1 MLKTYRKDGAIADDA
16 KIGQIIEIGRD
27 MFLRGLVSSHA
38 GNISVREGS
47 RVYIT
52 RKGAMTSRLS
62 PPDIVEVDM
71 EHSDDPAILLAS
83 SEYIIHR
90 AIYVTT
96 GAGAVV
102 HAHPPYA
109 TLLSMSG
116 ELVPVDVE
124 GGYHLGRVPV
134 ASPRNPTA
142 SEDAARAVSDLMKTN
157 RVILVRSHG
166 SFARG
171 QSLEEAYMLTSTLEA
186 SAFYLWNIDKT
197 RA

>member
-1 MLKTYRKDGAIADDA
+1 MLDDA
-16 KIGQIIEIGRD
+16 KAGEIIDIGRD

-52 RKGAMTSRLS
+52 RKGGMTSRLS
-62 PPDIVEVDM
+62 AADIVEVEM
-71 EHSDDPAILLAS
+71 ERADDPNILLAS

-90 AIYVTT
+90 TIYLNTD
-96 GAGAVV
+96 ARAVV

-134 ASPRNPTA
+134 ATPHNPTA
-142 SEDAARAVSDLMKTN
+142 SEEAANAVSELLKTN
-157 RVILVRSHG
+157 RVVLVRAHG

-171 QSLEEAYMLTSTLEA
+171 ETLEEAYMLTSTLEA
-186 SAFYLWNIDKT
+186 SAFYLWNIEKM
-197 RA
+197 RG

>member
-1 MLKTYRKDGAIADDA
+1 MYGKDVAMVEDA
-16 KIGQIIEIGRD
+16 RVKEIIEIGRD

-38 GNISVREGS
+38 GNISIREGS

-52 RKGAMTSRLS
+52 RKGGMTSRLS
-62 PPDIVEVDM
+62 AADIVEVDM
-71 EHSDDPAILLAS
+71 EHADDPAALLAS

-90 AIYVTT
+90 AIYVAT
-96 GAGAVV
+96 GARAVV

-134 ASPRNPTA
+134 AAPRNPTA
-142 SEDAARAVSDLMKTN
+142 SEEAAHAVSELMKTN
-157 RVILVRSHG
+157 KVVLIRAHG

-171 QSLEEAYMLTSTLEA
+171 ESLEEAYMLTSTLEA
-186 SAFYLWNIDKT
+186 SAFYLWNIDKM

>member
-1 MLKTYRKDGAIADDA
+1 MAENA
-16 KIGQIIEIGRD
+16 KIREIIEIGRD

-38 GNISVREGS
+38 GNISAREGS
-47 RVYIT
+47 RVHIT
-52 RKGAMTSRLS
+52 RKGGMTSRLS
-62 PPDIVEVDM
+62 AADIVEVDM
-71 EHSDDPAILLAS
+71 ERADDPAVLLAS
-83 SEYIIHR
+83 SEYVIHR
-90 AIYVTT
+90 AIYHTT

-134 ASPRNPTA
+134 ATPRNPTA
-142 SEDAARAVSDLMKTN
+142 SEEAAHAVSELMKAN
-157 RVILVRSHG
+157 RVVLVRAHG

-171 QSLEEAYMLTSTLEA
+171 QTLEEAYMLTSTLEA
-186 SAFYLWNIDKT
+186 SAFYLWHIDKT